1 MSLRLNLIGIKNFMH
16 LFFKFIAVFIGLS
29 LQIFSQEDVQYVK
42 VEVASVI
49 WKNQS
54 TNESFPKVKDYALA
68 SEILNLEITKEPE
81 INLDTIELAEGQVKI
96 DFEFVEQIFDNME
109 EEALP
114 EEQSIAPPK
123 IFRVLDRKK
132 HELNGTM
139 RRISQIK
146 DLELSNHKSWFQP
159 LYDEESTPF
168 VLVSDNENQ
177 CVVKVFL
184 SRYPRIHAK
193 CALGTDALKNSYLM
207 SKSEFN
213 VKPLIGNFKLN
224 NTDDDKDVSFETEVF
239 ILDEQRRISLD
250 EFHYFDHPKIG
261 LLVGVYSYPKAED

>member
-1 MSLRLNLIGIKNFMH
+1 MNLRLNLIGIKNFMR
-16 LFFKFIAVFIGLS
+16 LFFKFIAVFMGFS
-29 LQIFSQEDVQYVK
+29 LQIFAQEDIQYVK

-68 SEILNLEITKEPE
+68 SEILNLEIIKEPE

-96 DFEFVEQIFDNME
+96 DFEFVEQIFDNIE
-109 EEALP
+109 EDDLQV
-114 EEQSIAPPK
+114 EQTTPPPK
-123 IFRVLDRKK
+123 IYRVIDRKE

-159 LYDEESTPF
+159 LYDEDNTPF

-177 CVVKVFL
+177 CIVKVFQ

-193 CALGTDALKNSYLM
+193 CALGKDVLKNSYLM

-213 VKPLIGNFKLN
+213 VKPLIGAFEKKRT
-224 NTDDDKDVSFETEVF
+224 TDDEDILETEIF

-261 LLVGVYSYPKAED
+261 LLVGVYSYPKTED

>member
-1 MSLRLNLIGIKNFMH
+1 MR
-16 LFFKFIAVFIGLS
+16 LFFKYIAVFLALS
-29 LQIFSQEDVQYVK
+29 LQIYPQEEPKYVK

-54 TNESFPKVKDYALA
+54 TNELFPKADNFTLA
-68 SEILNLEITKEPE
+68 REILELEIPQAPE
-81 INLDTIELAEGQVKI
+81 INLNTIELAKGQVKI
-96 DFEFVEQIFDNME
+96 DFEFVEKIFDNRVE
-109 EEALP
+109 EELEQ
-114 EEQSIAPPK
+114 EEVFVPPK
-123 IFRVLDRKK
+123 VYRLIDEKE

-139 RRISQIK
+139 RRISLIK

-159 LYDEESTPF
+159 LDNEENAPF
-168 VLVSDNENQ
+168 ILVSDNENQ
-177 CVVKVFL
+177 CIVKVFQ

-207 SKSEFN
+207 SKAEFN
-213 VKPLIGNFKLN
+213 VKPLVGNFEIKETDEEEN
-224 NTDDDKDVSFETEVF
+224 NIENEIF

-261 LLVGVYSYPKAED
+261 LLVGVYSYPEKDD

>member
-1 MSLRLNLIGIKNFMH
+1 MR
-16 LFFKFIAVFIGLS
+16 LFFKFIAVFLSLS
-29 LQIFSQEDVQYVK
+29 LQIFSQEDLQYVK
-42 VEVASVI
+42 VEVASII
-49 WKNQS
+49 WKNQN
-54 TNESFPKVKDYALA
+54 TNESFPKVRDYALA

-96 DFEFVEQIFDNME
+96 DFEFVEQIFNNIE

-114 EEQSIAPPK
+114 EEQIITPPK
-123 IFRVLDRKK
+123 IYRVIDRKE

-159 LYDEESTPF
+159 LYDEENTPF
-168 VLVSDNENQ
+168 VLVSENENQ
-177 CVVKVFL
+177 CIVKVFQ

-193 CALGTDALKNSYLM
+193 CALGKDVLKNSYLM

-213 VKPLIGNFKLN
+213 VKPLIGNFEKKKT
-224 NTDDDKDVSFETEVF
+224 TDEEDILETEIFV
-239 ILDEQRRISLD
+239 LDEQRRISLD

-261 LLVGVYSYPKAED
+261 LLVGVYSYPKTED

>member
-1 MSLRLNLIGIKNFMH
+1 MR
-16 LFFKFIAVFIGLS
+16 LFFKFIAVFLS
-29 LQIFSQEDVQYVK
+29 LSLKIFSQEDLQYVK
-42 VEVASVI
+42 VEVASII
-49 WKNQS
+49 WKNQN
-54 TNESFPKVKDYALA
+54 TNESFPKVRNYALA

-96 DFEFVEQIFDNME
+96 DFEFVEQIFENFE

-114 EEQSIAPPK
+114 EEQTIAPPK
-123 IFRVLDRKK
+123 IYRVIDRKE

-159 LYDEESTPF
+159 LYDEENAPF

-177 CVVKVFL
+177 CIVKVFQ

-193 CALGTDALKNSYLM
+193 CALGKDVLRNSYLM

-213 VKPLIGNFKLN
+213 VKPLIG
-224 NTDDDKDVSFETEVF
+224 TFETKRTTDEEDILGTEIF

-261 LLVGVYSYPKAED
+261 LLVGVYSYPKTED

>member
-1 MSLRLNLIGIKNFMH
+1 MR
-16 LFFKFIAVFIGLS
+16 LFFKFIAVFLSLS
-29 LQIFSQEDVQYVK
+29 LQIFSQEDLQYVK
-42 VEVASVI
+42 VEVASII
-49 WKNQS
+49 WKNQN
-54 TNESFPKVKDYALA
+54 TNESFPKVRDYALA

-96 DFEFVEQIFDNME
+96 DFEFVEQIFNNIE

-114 EEQSIAPPK
+114 EEQTITPPK
-123 IFRVLDRKK
+123 IYRVIDRKE

-159 LYDEESTPF
+159 LYDEENTPF

-177 CVVKVFL
+177 CIVKVFQ

-193 CALGTDALKNSYLM
+193 CALGKDVLKNSYLM

-213 VKPLIGNFKLN
+213 VKPLIGNFEKKETTEEEDIL
-224 NTDDDKDVSFETEVF
+224 ETEIFV
-239 ILDEQRRISLD
+239 LDEQRRISLD

-261 LLVGVYSYPKAED
+261 LLVGVYSYPKTED

>member
-1 MSLRLNLIGIKNFMH
+1 MR
-16 LFFKFIAVFIGLS
+16 LFFKFIAVFLSLS
-29 LQIFSQEDVQYVK
+29 LQIFSQEDLQYVK
-42 VEVASVI
+42 VEVASII
-49 WKNQS
+49 WKNQN
-54 TNESFPKVKDYALA
+54 TNESFPKVRDYALA

-96 DFEFVEQIFDNME
+96 DFEFVEQIFGNIK

-114 EEQSIAPPK
+114 EEQTITPPK
-123 IFRVLDRKK
+123 IYRVIDRKE

-159 LYDEESTPF
+159 LYDEENTPF

-177 CVVKVFL
+177 CIVKVFQ

-193 CALGTDALKNSYLM
+193 CALGKDVLKNSYLM

-213 VKPLIGNFKLN
+213 VKPLIGNFEKKKT
-224 NTDDDKDVSFETEVF
+224 TDEEDILETEIFV
-239 ILDEQRRISLD
+239 LDEQRRISLD

-261 LLVGVYSYPKAED
+261 LLVGVYSYPKTGD

>member
-1 MSLRLNLIGIKNFMH
+1 MR
-16 LFFKFIAVFIGLS
+16 LFFKFIAVFLSLS
-29 LQIFSQEDVQYVK
+29 LQIFSQEDLQYVK
-42 VEVASVI
+42 VEVASII
-49 WKNQS
+49 WKNQN
-54 TNESFPKVKDYALA
+54 TNESFPKVRDYALA

-96 DFEFVEQIFDNME
+96 DFEFVEQIFNNIE

-114 EEQSIAPPK
+114 EEQTITPPK
-123 IFRVLDRKK
+123 IYRVIDRKE

-159 LYDEESTPF
+159 LYDEENAPF

-177 CVVKVFL
+177 CIVKVFQ

-193 CALGTDALKNSYLM
+193 CALGKDVLKNSYLM

-213 VKPLIGNFKLN
+213 VKPLIGNFENKKTTEEEDIL
-224 NTDDDKDVSFETEVF
+224 ETEIFV
-239 ILDEQRRISLD
+239 LDEQRRISLD

-261 LLVGVYSYPKAED
+261 LLVGVYSYPKTED

>member
-1 MSLRLNLIGIKNFMH
+1 MR
-16 LFFKFIAVFIGLS
+16 LFFKFIAVFLAFS
-29 LQIFSQEDVQYVK
+29 LQIFPQEETKYVK
-42 VEVASVI
+42 VEVASII

-54 TNESFPKVKDYALA
+54 TNELFPKVDNFSLT
-68 SEILNLEITKEPE
+68 SEILNLEKPQTPE

-96 DFEFVEQIFDNME
+96 DFEFVEKIFDDRKE
-109 EEALP
+109 EELA
-114 EEQSIAPPK
+114 EGGTFIPPK
-123 IFRVLDRKK
+123 VYRLIDSKD

-159 LYDEESTPF
+159 LNNEENSPF
-168 VLVSDNENQ
+168 ILVSDNENQ
-177 CVVKVFL
+177 CIVKVFQ

-193 CALGTDALKNSYLM
+193 CALGADVLKNSYLM

-213 VKPLIGNFKLN
+213 VKPLLGGFEIKKIDEEEN
-224 NTDDDKDVSFETEVF
+224 NIETEIF

-261 LLVGVYSYPKAED
+261 LLVGVYSYPKEDD

>member
-1 MSLRLNLIGIKNFMH
+1 MNLRLNLIGIKNFMR
-16 LFFKFIAVFIGLS
+16 LFFKFIAVFMGFS
-29 LQIFSQEDVQYVK
+29 LQIFAQEDIQYVK

-68 SEILNLEITKEPE
+68 NEILNLEIIKEPE

-96 DFEFVEQIFDNME
+96 DFEFVEQIFDNIE
-109 EEALP
+109 EDDLQ
-114 EEQSIAPPK
+114 EEQTTPPPK
-123 IFRVLDRKK
+123 IYRVIDKK
-132 HELNGTM
+132 EHELNGTM

-159 LYDEESTPF
+159 LYDEDNTPF

-177 CVVKVFL
+177 CIVKVFQ

-193 CALGTDALKNSYLM
+193 CALGKDVLKNSYLM

-213 VKPLIGNFKLN
+213 VKPLIGTFETKRT
-224 NTDDDKDVSFETEVF
+224 TDDEDILETEIF

-261 LLVGVYSYPKAED
+261 LLVGVYSYPKTED

>member
-1 MSLRLNLIGIKNFMH
+1 MR
-16 LFFKFIAVFIGLS
+16 LFFKFIAVFLSLS
-29 LQIFSQEDVQYVK
+29 LQIFSQEDLQYVK
-42 VEVASVI
+42 VEVASII
-49 WKNQS
+49 WKNQN
-54 TNESFPKVKDYALA
+54 TNESFPKVRDYALA

-96 DFEFVEQIFDNME
+96 DFEFVEQIFDNIE

-114 EEQSIAPPK
+114 EEQTIPPPK
-123 IFRVLDRKK
+123 IYRVIDRKE

-139 RRISQIK
+139 HRISQIK

-159 LYDEESTPF
+159 LYDEENTPF
-168 VLVSDNENQ
+168 VLVSSNENQ
-177 CVVKVFL
+177 CIVKVFQ

-193 CALGTDALKNSYLM
+193 CALGKDVLKNSYLM

-213 VKPLIGNFKLN
+213 VKPLIGNFEKKKT
-224 NTDDDKDVSFETEVF
+224 TDEEDILETEIFV
-239 ILDEQRRISLD
+239 LDEQRRISLD

-261 LLVGVYSYPKAED
+261 LLVGVYSYPKTGD

>member
-1 MSLRLNLIGIKNFMH
+1 MR
-16 LFFKFIAVFIGLS
+16 LFFKFIAVFLSLS
-29 LQIFSQEDVQYVK
+29 LQIFSQEDLQYVK
-42 VEVASVI
+42 VEVASII
-49 WKNQS
+49 WKNQN
-54 TNESFPKVKDYALA
+54 TNESFPKVRDYALA
-68 SEILNLEITKEPE
+68 NEILNLEITKEPE

-96 DFEFVEQIFDNME
+96 DFEFVEQIFNNIE

-114 EEQSIAPPK
+114 EEQTITPPK
-123 IFRVLDRKK
+123 IYRVIDRKE

-159 LYDEESTPF
+159 LYDEENAPF
-168 VLVSDNENQ
+168 VLVSVNENQ
-177 CVVKVFL
+177 CIVKVFQ

-193 CALGTDALKNSYLM
+193 CALGRDVLKNSYLM

-213 VKPLIGNFKLN
+213 VKPLIGNFENKKTTEEEDIL
-224 NTDDDKDVSFETEVF
+224 ETEIFV
-239 ILDEQRRISLD
+239 LDEQRRISLD

-261 LLVGVYSYPKAED
+261 LLVGVYSYPKTED

>member
-1 MSLRLNLIGIKNFMH
+1 MR
-16 LFFKFIAVFIGLS
+16 LFFKFIAVFLSLS
-29 LQIFSQEDVQYVK
+29 LQIFSQEDLQYVK
-42 VEVASVI
+42 VEVASII
-49 WKNQS
+49 WKNQN
-54 TNESFPKVKDYALA
+54 TNESFPKVRDYALA

-96 DFEFVEQIFDNME
+96 DFEFVEQIFNNIE

-114 EEQSIAPPK
+114 EEQTITPPK
-123 IFRVLDRKK
+123 IYRVIDRKE

-159 LYDEESTPF
+159 LYNEENTPF

-177 CVVKVFL
+177 CIVKVFQ

-193 CALGTDALKNSYLM
+193 CALGKDVLKNSYLM
-207 SKSEFN
+207 SKAEFN
-213 VKPLIGNFKLN
+213 VKPLIGNFEKKKT
-224 NTDDDKDVSFETEVF
+224 TDEEDILETEIFV
-239 ILDEQRRISLD
+239 LDEQRRISLD

-261 LLVGVYSYPKAED
+261 LLIGVYSYPKTED

>member
-1 MSLRLNLIGIKNFMH
+1 MR
-16 LFFKFIAVFIGLS
+16 LFFKFIAVFLALS
-29 LQIFSQEDVQYVK
+29 LQIFSQEDLQYVK
-42 VEVASVI
+42 VEVASII
-49 WKNQS
+49 WKNQN
-54 TNESFPKVKDYALA
+54 TNESFPKVRDYALA

-96 DFEFVEQIFDNME
+96 DFEFVEQIFNNIE

-114 EEQSIAPPK
+114 EEQTITPPK
-123 IFRVLDRKK
+123 IYRVIDRKE

-159 LYDEESTPF
+159 LYDEENTPF

-177 CVVKVFL
+177 CIVKVFQ

-193 CALGTDALKNSYLM
+193 CALGKDVLKNSYLM

-213 VKPLIGNFKLN
+213 VKPLIGNFENKKTTEEEDIL
-224 NTDDDKDVSFETEVF
+224 ETEIFV
-239 ILDEQRRISLD
+239 LDEQRRISLD

-261 LLVGVYSYPKAED
+261 LLVGVYSYPKTED

>member
-1 MSLRLNLIGIKNFMH
+1 MR
-16 LFFKFIAVFIGLS
+16 LFFKYIAVFLALS
-29 LQIFSQEDVQYVK
+29 LQIFSQEETKYVK
-42 VEVASVI
+42 VEVASII

-54 TNESFPKVKDYALA
+54 TNELFPKVDNFSLT
-68 SEILNLEITKEPE
+68 SEILNLEKPQTPE

-96 DFEFVEQIFDNME
+96 DFEFVEKIFDDRE
-109 EEALP
+109 EEELT
-114 EEQSIAPPK
+114 EGETFIPPK
-123 IFRVLDRKK
+123 VYRVIDSKD

-146 DLELSNHKSWFQP
+146 DLKLSNHKSWFQP
-159 LYDEESTPF
+159 LNDEENTPF
-168 VLVSDNENQ
+168 ILVSDNENQ
-177 CVVKVFL
+177 CIVKVFQ

-193 CALGTDALKNSYLM
+193 CALGADVLKNSYLM

-213 VKPLIGNFKLN
+213 VKPLLGGFEIKKTDEEEN
-224 NTDDDKDVSFETEVF
+224 NIETEIF

-261 LLVGVYSYPKAED
+261 LLVGVYSYPKADD

>member
-1 MSLRLNLIGIKNFMH
+1 MR
-16 LFFKFIAVFIGLS
+16 LFFKFIAVFLALS
-29 LQIFSQEDVQYVK
+29 LQIFSEEEIKYVK

-54 TNESFPKVKDYALA
+54 TNESFPKVENFSLA
-68 SEILNLEITKEPE
+68 NEILVPEIPKMPE
-81 INLDTIELAEGQVKI
+81 INLDTIELTEGQVKI
-96 DFEFVEQIFDNME
+96 DFEFVDEIFVNTE
-109 EEALP
+109 GEVLIQKETFV
-114 EEQSIAPPK
+114 PPK
-123 IFRVLDRKK
+123 VYRLIDVND

-159 LYDEESTPF
+159 LDNEENTPF
-168 VLVSDNENQ
+168 ILVSDNENQ
-177 CVVKVFL
+177 CIVKVFQ

-193 CALGTDALKNSYLM
+193 CAIGTDVLKNSYLM

-213 VKPLIGNFKLN
+213 VKPLIGSFKTEKTDEDEN
-224 NTDDDKDVSFETEVF
+224 NIETDIF
-239 ILDEQRRISLD
+239 ILDEQRRSSLD

-261 LLVGVYSYPKAED
+261 LLVGVYDYPKEEN

>member
-1 MSLRLNLIGIKNFMH
+1 MR
-16 LFFKFIAVFIGLS
+16 LFFKFIAVFLRLS
-29 LQIFSQEDVQYVK
+29 SQIFSQEASQYVK

-54 TNESFPKVKDYALA
+54 SKESFPIVKDYSLA
-68 SEILNLEITKEPE
+68 NEILNLEIPKEPE

-96 DFEFVEQIFDNME
+96 DFEFVEKIFYESE
-109 EEALP
+109 EEELS
-114 EEQSIAPPK
+114 EDKTVTPPK
-123 IFRVLDRKK
+123 LYRVIDRKE

-139 RRISQIK
+139 RRISQIEG
-146 DLELSNHKSWFQP
+146 LELSNHKSWFQP
-159 LYDEESTPF
+159 LGDAEDTPF
-168 VLVSDNENQ
+168 ILISDNENQ
-177 CVVKVFL
+177 CVVKVFQ

-193 CALGTDALKNSYLM
+193 CALGADVLKNSYLM

-213 VKPLIGNFKLN
+213 VKPLIGNFEIKK
-224 NTDDDKDVSFETEVF
+224 TDDDKEVSFETEMF

-261 LLVGVYSYPKAED
+261 LLVGVYSYPKTED